1 MKRKLSETETLA
13 RVHDES
19 SDAGDELRSLIQ
31 IQVEEYEGVF
41 NAQRVSLKEKF
52 GEMGTFADKL
62 RIISRKVQTS
72 LQDYQSFFV
81 KGVVSEYS

>member
-31 IQVEEYEGVF
+31 IRVEEYEGVF
-41 NAQRVSLKEKF
+41 NAQRVSLKE
-52 GEMGTFADKL
+52 
-62 RIISRKVQTS
+62 
-72 LQDYQSFFV
+72 
-81 KGVVSEYS
+81 